1 MRAFWLKK
9 DIIRVM
15 GIAEKEEREKGTERL
30 FKEL

>member
-1 MRAFWLKK
+1 MRTFWLKK

-15 GIAEKEEREKGTERL
+15 GILEKEEREKGTERL